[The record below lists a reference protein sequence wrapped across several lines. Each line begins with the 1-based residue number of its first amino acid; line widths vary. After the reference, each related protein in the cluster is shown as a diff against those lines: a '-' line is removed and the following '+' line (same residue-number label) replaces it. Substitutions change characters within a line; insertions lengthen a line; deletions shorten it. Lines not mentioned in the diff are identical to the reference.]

1 MAITRLGPNQDITAA
16 KIAGQINFKN
26 IIINGDMSIAQR
38 GAGPSGT
45 FAGSGFS
52 EGPDRYEHILIG
64 LGTWQSSQSTD
75 VPSGQGFSSS
85 FRMNCISANAS
96 AASNDN
102 IYVRQKI
109 EAQNL
114 QHLKYG
120 TSSAESL
127 TLSFWVKSTKTGT
140 FVVWLYQDD
149 DTRSVAKSYTVNSS
163 DTWEKKTITFD
174 GDTTGIIDNDN
185 GSGIRV
191 NFFLGAGTDWTSG
204 TLATS
209 WEADTKA
216 NRAVG
221 QVNCADSTSNNWYI
235 TGVQLE
241 VGTTASDFEFLPYD
255 VNLQRCQRYYYYI
268 GGTNATYKRIATVI
282 TNPNNRNQTAG
293 LHALPVPMRGNPT
306 VSLPSASNITGVYI
320 GGADNY
326 GSVTASGQSEWSG
339 DKDVSLLRFSG
350 TLQSNVGNHALQA
363 EISYNSTYKLE
374 ADAEL

>member
-255 VNLQRCQRYYYYI
+255 VNLRRCQRYYFVINQSGANGGPLHPGRTNGAADINNI
-268 GGTNATYKRIATVI
+268 GVAC
-282 TNPNNRNQTAG
+282 
-293 LHALPVPMRGNPT
+293 PVPLRIGNPSVT
-306 VSLPSASNITGVYI
+306 IQSGTIMQVWANTFSMTSA
-320 GGADNY
+320 GG
-326 GSVTASGQSEWSG
+326 GSVT
-339 DKDVSLLRFSG
+339 SLVNTGSDSIRLMLNVNGFSG
-350 TLQSNVGNHALQA
+350 LSNGVAANWGPV
-363 EISYNSTYKLE
+363 ISGMPV
-374 ADAEL
+374 DAEL